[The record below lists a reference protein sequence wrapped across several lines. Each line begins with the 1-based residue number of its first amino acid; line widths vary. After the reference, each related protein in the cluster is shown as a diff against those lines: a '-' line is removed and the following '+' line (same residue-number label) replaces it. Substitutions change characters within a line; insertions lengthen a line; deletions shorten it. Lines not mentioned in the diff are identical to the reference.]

1 MIPLCILCF
10 RNDTVAS
17 TNLPESECKRL
28 SCNNN
33 AQYAVRINYSQKVKK
48 KCFYKKVS

>member
-33 AQYAVRINYSQKVKK
+33 AQYAVRINYSQKVKFF
-48 KCFYKKVS
+48 FYKKVS